1 MSSCYWIPRGRPARE
16 EETVSQLV
24 GRWGKGSE
32 DCTCSKHFFDTEAFL
47 VSSDKI
53 MYGIWSFF
61 KPLPFFCWFWHVA
74 ASCVLCLSFW
84 DALLVAGL
92 HNWSSS
98 LITLLSTG
106 AWKRSRW
113 ELLQSSLRGG
123 GKAVCILTQVRLQGL
138 CTHWL
143 TLLPVGR
150 ESSPQLMSSSNVRDH
165 SALLSCH
172 LLLVIYCHFI
182 PVLFIW
188 TFEFLKNRSLI
199 EHVSKSHDPQVE
211 NMTLRELALQE
222 L

>member
-1 MSSCYWIPRGRPARE
+1 MLLNYRRKASQERRE
-16 EETVSQLV
+16 SIQLV

-32 DCTCSKHFFDTEAFL
+32 DCTCSKHFSDTEAFL
-47 VSSDKI
+47 VRSDKI

-61 KPLPFFCWFWHVA
+61 EPLPFFCWFWHVA

-123 GKAVCILTQVRLQGL
+123 GKAVCILTQVQHRASG
-138 CTHWL
+138 THWL
-143 TLLPVGR
+143 TLLPVAR
-150 ESSPQLMSSSNVRDH
+150 ESSPQLMSSSDKRDY
-165 SALLSCH
+165 SAFLSCH
-172 LLLVIYCHFI
+172 LLLLVYCHFI
-182 PVLFIW
+182 PVLLIQ
-188 TFEFLKNRSLI
+188 TFEF
-199 EHVSKSHDPQVE
+199 
-211 NMTLRELALQE
+211 
-222 L
+222 